1 MNKKYTP
8 IARGQPLLQTGVC
21 GFLLWP
27 QLSSDKCDKCD
38 CLNSNNSNNKF
49 QGPWG
54 ESADLSFVLDLNIL
68 NISYLMPET

>member
-1 MNKKYTP
+1 MNKKHTP
-8 IARGQPLLQTGVC
+8 TVRGQPLLQTGVC
-21 GFLLWP
+21 GFLLGS
-27 QLSSDKCDKCD
+27 QLSSDKCDKCE
-38 CLNSNNSNNKF
+38 CLNNNNKF